1 MALANSLAF
10 LLYLAC
16 TATLIRQFTQSKN
29 TVGNTL
35 PIGILTILAV
45 LFHTAGI
52 FFTMRDAG
60 GWDVSL
66 ITTMSIVAWL
76 MAVVTFIFGAKFT
89 KAHPGIVVY
98 PLVALSIMLNVEA
111 PKHAAQGL
119 SNPALEWHILLSL
132 AAYSLFSLAA
142 IQSLVLAFQERQ
154 LRAKNTSRLV
164 RSLPALQTMETTL
177 FQLLSTGFILLT
189 IGLITGFIFLEDM
202 MAQQVAHKTV
212 LSVIAWLVF
221 ATLLW
226 GRRSDGWRGK
236 TAIKWTLVG
245 FSFLVLAYI
254 GTKFVLEFLL

>member
-66 ITTMSIVAWL
+66 ITTMSIVAWI
-76 MAVVTFIFGAKFT
+76 MAVITFIFGAKFT

-111 PKHAAQGL
+111 PKHTAQGL

-142 IQSLVLAFQERQ
+142 IQSVVLAFQERQ
-154 LRAKNTSRLV
+154 LRAKSTSRLV

-212 LSVIAWLVF
+212 LSVIGWLVF

-226 GRRSDGWRGK
+226 GRRSYGWRGK
-236 TAIKWTLVG
+236 TAIKWTLIG